1 MRENLL
7 LQVLPRKERERLDPH
22 LEHVTYDQRDVL
34 IEPDEP
40 IQHVLF
46 PYDMVTSTIQGLSD
60 GTAIEVGLMGIEGM
74 IGIQYWLRQKTTP
87 TKTLVQVPGSGL
99 RMKASI
105 FKREVM
111 DKPSPLNE
119 LIASYTHA
127 FLVMTSQVAVCNRLH
142 EMDERLSRWLMLIY
156 NRSQRE
162 EFPLTQEFLALM
174 LGVHRPTVSTAA
186 NILQK
191 AGLIRYSR
199 GRMKILDPKG
209 LEQGACECLHLM
221 EEQFDKIYDQS
232 WIELA
237 RRGRQ
242 EE

>member
-1 MRENLL
+1 MKENLL
-7 LQVLPRKERERLDPH
+7 LAVLPRKERERLEPH
-22 LEHVTYDQRDVL
+22 LEAVTYDQGDVL

-46 PYDMVTSTIQGLSD
+46 PYDLVTSTIQVMSD
-60 GTAIEVGLMGIEGM
+60 GMALEVGLMGIEGM
-74 IGIQYWLRQKTTP
+74 IGIQYWLRQKSTP

-99 RMKASI
+99 RMKASV

-119 LIASYTHA
+119 LVASYTHA

-142 EMDERLSRWLMLIY
+142 EMDERMSRWLMLIY
-156 NRSQRE
+156 NRTQRE

-174 LGVHRPTVSTAA
+174 LGAHRPTVSTAA

-199 GRMKILDPKG
+199 GNLKILDPKG
-209 LEQGACECLHLM
+209 LEQGSCECLPLM
-221 EEQFDKIYDQS
+221 EAQFDKIFDQP
-232 WIELA
+232 WVELA
-237 RRGRQ
+237 RRERRA
-242 EE
+242 E